1 MKEITQINGFLNY
14 FLHELKI
21 SLKKHIDSWLG
32 ASITLALLP
41 WHVAAELNEEKAM
54 QTRSALPCLW
64 LANDKGECGYLLG
77 SARFTVHTQA
87 RSSSRRYRRVSSSS
101 SMIACLGLAAL
112 AFSQP
117 AAGGPAQSD
126 AVYNKAE
133 ITIAPGD
140 SLTDALSSGGRG
152 PEMVVVPDGSFMMG
166 CVSGRDCQARE
177 LPIREVEIER
187 AFALSRLEVTRE
199 EFGRFVEATGYR
211 ATGSCM
217 SQDYGPE
224 RRRTARGWRQP
235 GFRQTDNHPV
245 TCVSWEDAR
254 AYVEWLSS
262 ETGQEYRL
270 PTEVEWEY
278 AARAGS
284 SSRYAWGNAV
294 GRRRANCATCESRWA
309 GQTTAPAGAFAANA
323 FGLHDMH
330 GNVWEWVQD
339 CPDQSDAG
347 GSPDASPNRAAAC
360 AARILRGGS
369 WSNLPERMRSAS
381 RSWLAADSRSFNLGF
396 RVAREVAP
404 ATLMG
409 GLAPQ

>member
-1 MKEITQINGFLNY
+1 
-14 FLHELKI
+14 
-21 SLKKHIDSWLG
+21 
-32 ASITLALLP
+32 
-41 WHVAAELNEEKAM
+41 M
-54 QTRSALPCLW
+54 QTRNSLPCLW
-64 LANDKGECGYLLG
+64 LANDKGECGSLLG
-77 SARFTVHTQA
+77 FARFAVHTQT
-87 RSSSRRYRRVSSSS
+87 RISSRRYRRVSSSR
-101 SMIACLGLAAL
+101 SMIACLAFAAL
-112 AFSQP
+112 AFSQA
-117 AAGGPAQSD
+117 AAGGSPQSD
-126 AVYNKAE
+126 AVHDNAAHDKAE

-140 SLTDALSSGGRG
+140 SLADALASGGRG
-152 PEMVVVPDGSFMMG
+152 PEMVVVPDGSFLMG

-199 EFGRFVEATGYR
+199 EFGRFAEATEYV

-245 TCVSWEDAR
+245 TCVSWDDAK
-254 AYVEWLSS
+254 AYVDWLSS

-294 GRRRANCATCESRWA
+294 GRRRANCATCESRWG

-339 CPDQSDAG
+339 CPDRSDAAG
-347 GSPDASPNRAAAC
+347 LPDAGPDQAAAC
-360 AARILRGGS
+360 AARVLRGGS
-369 WSNLPERMRSAS
+369 WSNLPERIRSAS